1 LRKFI
6 LLLVIALTFQTTNT
20 VASADVWK
28 KVAKPDSKGY
38 VLLLRHAVAP
48 GTGDPANFSIGDCS
62 TQRNLSEEG
71 IEQARKI
78 GNWLKAKQVLI
89 HKIESSRWCRAA
101 DTAKLM
107 NIGKVIENSN
117 LHSLFQDDDPES
129 DKRTTATLAQI
140 KKHRKTAGLLVL
152 VFHQVN
158 ITALTG
164 IAPASGEG
172 ILVRAKK
179 GKIEV
184 VGRSPA
190 L

>member
-1 LRKFI
+1 MKKLFFLI
-6 LLLVIALTFQTTNT
+6 VITLAIQSNG
-20 VASADVWK
+20 ASAADNVWG
-28 KVAKPDSKGY
+28 KVANPDSKGF

-48 GTGDPANFSIGDCS
+48 GTGDPENFKIGDCS

-71 IEQARKI
+71 KEQARKI
-78 GNWLKAKQVLI
+78 GNWLKAKQVRI
-89 HKIESSRWCRAA
+89 HKVESSRWCRAIN
-101 DTAKLM
+101 TAKLM
-107 NIGKVIENSN
+107 NIGTVIENSN
-117 LHSLFQDDDPES
+117 LDSLFQDDNPES